1 MKKYIKE
8 LIILLIQLIFFYI
21 MPLTAGPTD
30 MMGLVVLIIIVT
42 FILGVILGFISNNKI
57 KYLYPIIISVLFL
70 PTIII
75 YYNESAWIHS
85 IWYLVISLVGLL
97 VGLLIK
103 YIWYKIK
110 KWYYSYE

>member
-8 LIILLIQLIFFYI
+8 IIILLIQLFFFYI

-42 FILGVILGFISNNKI
+42 FILGIVLGIISNNKI
-57 KYLYPIIISVLFL
+57 KYLFPIVISILFI
-70 PTIII
+70 PTIFI

-85 IWYLVISLVGLL
+85 IWYLVLSIVGLL
-97 VGLLIK
+97 IGLLIK
-103 YIWYKIK
+103 YICNKIK
-110 KWYYSYE
+110 K

>member
-8 LIILLIQLIFFYI
+8 IIILLIQLFFFYI

-42 FILGVILGFISNNKI
+42 FILGIVLGIISNNKI
-57 KYLYPIIISVLFL
+57 KYLFPIVISILFI
-70 PTIII
+70 PTIFI

-85 IWYLVISLVGLL
+85 IWYLVLSI
-97 VGLLIK
+97 VGLLIGLLIK
-103 YIWYKIK
+103 NIYNKIK
-110 KWYYSYE
+110 K